1 MASVNMANFLSR
13 SFIGSLCK
21 PRNISLFLSSIF
33 LSTTFFP
40 YISLNLLTD
49 SISPSNSLDPPE
61 STVDQSVSSVAQS
74 CLTLCDPMNH
84 STTRPPCPSPTS
96 GVHSDSCPLS
106 QLCHPAISSSVVPF
120 SSCPQSLSASGSF
133 PMSQILEF

>member
-40 YISLNLLTD
+40 YLSLNLLAD
-49 SISPSNSLDPPE
+49 SISPSNSLDPPG
-61 STVDQSVSSVAQS
+61 STVDQSVSLVAQP
-74 CLTLCDPMNH
+74 CLTLCDTMNR
-84 STTRPPCPSPTS
+84 STARPPCPSPTS

-106 QLCHPAISSSVVPF
+106 QLRHPAISSSVIPF
-120 SSCPQSLSASGSF
+120 SSCPQSLPASQSF
-133 PMSQILEF
+133 PMSQLFA